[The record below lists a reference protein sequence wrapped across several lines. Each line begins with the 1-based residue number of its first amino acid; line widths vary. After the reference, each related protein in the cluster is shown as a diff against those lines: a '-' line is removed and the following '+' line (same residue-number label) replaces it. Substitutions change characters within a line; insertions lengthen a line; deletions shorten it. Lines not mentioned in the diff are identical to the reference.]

1 MYTLVSIGLLILS
14 GAIAFR
20 GLKTKKKRTI
30 GLGVALALI
39 TLLFFW
45 FMGFWAEK
53 LWFDSIGF
61 SDRFWAE
68 ILIRIAS
75 GAVGL
80 VAAVAVMLPFALLVK
95 IPPQSGL
102 PGKFLRSVPLIVA
115 GLIGAVKGAGNW
127 DVIFKFFNRQATGFS
142 EPVLELDAGF
152 YLFTLP
158 FLELIYSLAIL
169 LAVLSV
175 IITLLPLYTPAQL
188 RLMQGTGAGKS
199 FTSRN
204 ESPDT
209 ADSGD
214 SGKKSESAGSPAGGE
229 GLFFTAVSFLLAV
242 LAVGKLLDRYR
253 LFLDSGGLTVG
264 PGWTDANILLPALL
278 AAAGIALA
286 GIILLWISPVR
297 RRIGRPL
304 QKVFSQM
311 IHPGAIEAGSIVI
324 GIFAVWFVVLTLVP
338 GLFQALKVSPNE
350 ITMEKPY
357 INHNIR
363 MTRTGFNL
371 QNISEEEFPVGQE
384 FSRAMVNDNQG
395 TVSNIRLW
403 DWRALDSVYKQ
414 FQEIRLYYEFEDIDI
429 DRYTIDGE
437 YRSVMISAREM
448 EISNLP
454 PKSQTFVNK
463 RFKYTHGYGITMN
476 TVNEFTDSGLPRLLI
491 KDIPPVSTHES
502 LEVKRPEIYY
512 GELTNEY
519 VVANSREQEFD
530 YPSGDANKYVD
541 YAGTGGVE
549 VANFFRKLIYGYKFG
564 STQFLF
570 SGYQDEDSRVM
581 FYRNILERV
590 NRAAPFLTFDSDPYI
605 VLIDG
610 ELRWIIDAY
619 TTSTNFPYSEYYASG
634 AIGGSRIAAG
644 RESPDAP
651 RTGPINYIRNS
662 VKAIVNPYNGDIDFY
677 IYDENDAIIKIWDR
691 IFPGLFKEKSE
702 MPAELRRHVRYP
714 ANFLVTQG
722 EVFAK
727 YHMTDPAVFYNQ
739 EDLWVRA
746 TEKYYNDVQ
755 QVRPYYVMWERPG
768 SNEPE
773 FVVMMPFTP
782 KNRQVLIGWIAGAS
796 DPEHYGE
803 FIAYKFPKDK
813 RVLGTQQVETKIDQ
827 DSFLSSQLTLW
838 NQRGSNVI
846 RGNVIAIPIDDTML
860 YVEPIYLQS
869 DTAAYPELRLVA
881 VMHNDRLSYAESF
894 EEALRGLFEGEASPT
909 QASQDIVSRF
919 SSQQEAAGSAGT
931 GEAAGGAGSQ
941 AAGIA
946 PAQPL
951 PEGMD
956 ALIRSA
962 NDAFDTY
969 FELLG
974 EKRFGEAAREL
985 ERLGTVL
992 EEMGRQESYEE

>member
-1 MYTLVSIGLLILS
+1 MYTIVFIGLLILS
-14 GAIAFR
+14 GAFVFR
-20 GLKTKKKRTI
+20 GLKTKKKGTI
-30 GLGVALALI
+30 SLGIALALI

-68 ILIRIAS
+68 ILIRVAA

-80 VAAVAVMLPFALLVK
+80 VFSAAVLLPFALLVK

-102 PGKFLRSVPLIVA
+102 PRKFLRSVPLIVA
-115 GLIGAVKGAGNW
+115 GFIGAVKGAGNW
-127 DVIFKFFNRQATGFS
+127 DVVYKFFNRLTTGFS
-142 EPVLELDAGF
+142 EPVLGLDASF

-158 FLELIYSLAIL
+158 FLDLIYSLLIL

-175 IITLLPLYTPAQL
+175 IITLLPFYSSTQL
-188 RLMQGTGAGKS
+188 RLMKGATAFGS
-199 FTSRN
+199 SRSRDVTP
-204 ESPDT
+204 EET
-209 ADSGD
+209 D
-214 SGKKSESAGSPAGGE
+214 SGKKSEPAGGVS
-229 GLFFTAVSFLLAV
+229 LFLAAVTFLLAI

-253 LFLDSGGLTVG
+253 LFLDPGGLTVG
-264 PGWTDANILLPALL
+264 PGWTDANIRLPALL
-278 AAAGIALA
+278 AAAGIAA
-286 GIILLWISPVR
+286 VGIVLLWIPSVR

-304 QKVFSQM
+304 QKVFSPM
-311 IHPGAIEAGSIVI
+311 IHPQAIEAGSVVI
-324 GIFAVWFVVLTLVP
+324 GIFALWFVVLTLVP
-338 GLFQALKVSPNE
+338 GLFQALIVSPNE

-371 QNISEEEFPVGQE
+371 QDISEKEFPVGQE
-384 FSRAMVNDNQG
+384 FNQSMVNDNQG

-590 NRAAPFLTFDSDPYI
+590 NRTAPFLTFDSDPYI

-644 RESPDAP
+644 RGSPDAP

-662 VKAIVNPYNGDIDFY
+662 VKAVVNPYNGDIDFY
-677 IYDENDAIIKIWDR
+677 IYDESDAIIKVWDR
-691 IFPGLFKEKSE
+691 IFPGLFKEKTE
-702 MPAELRRHVRYP
+702 MSAELRKHVRYP

-894 EEALRGLFEGEASPT
+894 QEALRGLFEDETGEEV

-919 SSQQEAAGSAGT
+919 SSQQESAGP
-931 GEAAGGAGSQ
+931 AGAGAQ
-941 AAGIA
+941 AAGIT

-951 PEGMD
+951 PEGMNE
-956 ALIRSA
+956 LVRNA

-992 EEMGRQESYEE
+992 EEMGRQQSGQQGGGE